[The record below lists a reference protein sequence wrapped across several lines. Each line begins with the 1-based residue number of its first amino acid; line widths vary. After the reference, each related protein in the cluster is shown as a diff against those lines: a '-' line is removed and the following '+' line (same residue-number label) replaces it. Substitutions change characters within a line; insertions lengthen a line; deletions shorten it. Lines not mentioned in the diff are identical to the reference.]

1 MMTTYLLSHRM
12 ELYLDMIKFTFS
24 SCSAFEL
31 TAYCILLLATFAA
44 TWKAPGWI
52 RSIGKLILLMCI
64 FCYMINLMD
73 FFIGLFEKRLSSD
86 WNVIQVGMAK
96 ELSRLFSSILLGAVA
111 YLINSI
117 TCIIRLPRL

>member
-1 MMTTYLLSHRM
+1 MMTTYLFSFRM
-12 ELYLDMIKFTFS
+12 KFFLDVIKFTFS

-31 TAYCILLLATFAA
+31 TVYCILLLATFAA
-44 TWKAPGWI
+44 AWKAPGWI
-52 RSIGKLILLMCI
+52 RSIGKLILLMCF

-96 ELSRLFSSILLGAVA
+96 ELSRLFSSILMGAVA